1 MITVTQFLGEKM
13 DGILR
18 MERDNKNMVH
28 LFHVNDSWSAVEKSA
43 YFLSQLVACDVITLL
58 AKGNDEA
65 PEGQIVLASVSDE
78 RLTAASKEYSVV
90 WHGDDYLVLRP
101 RNIPTRYS
109 EWHQENIVDDI
120 DDDDF
125 EE

>member
-1 MITVTQFLGEKM
+1 
-13 DGILR
+13 
-18 MERDNKNMVH
+18 MERDNKNMVY

-78 RLTAASKEYSVV
+78 RLTAA
-90 WHGDDYLVLRP
+90 
-101 RNIPTRYS
+101 RN
-109 EWHQENIVDDI
+109 NIQWSGMGMTI
-120 DDDDF
+120 LF
-125 EE
+125 

>member
-1 MITVTQFLGEKM
+1 MLTVNQFLNERM

-18 MERDNKNMVH
+18 MERDNKNMVY

-78 RLTAASKEYSVV
+78 RLTAARKEYSVV
-90 WHGDDYLVLRP
+90 WHGMTIL
-101 RNIPTRYS
+101 
-109 EWHQENIVDDI
+109 
-120 DDDDF
+120 F
-125 EE
+125 

>member
-1 MITVTQFLGEKM
+1 MLTVNQFLNERM

-65 PEGQIVLASVSDE
+65 PGGADCAGERVGRSAHCGEEGIFSGLA
-78 RLTAASKEYSVV
+78 
-90 WHGDDYLVLRP
+90 WG
-101 RNIPTRYS
+101 
-109 EWHQENIVDDI
+109 
-120 DDDDF
+120 
-125 EE
+125 

>member
-1 MITVTQFLGEKM
+1 MLTVNQFLNERM

-18 MERDNKNMVH
+18 MERDNKNMVY

-78 RLTAASKEYSVV
+78 RLTAARKEYSVV
-90 WHGDDYLVLRP
+90 CMGMTIL
-101 RNIPTRYS
+101 
-109 EWHQENIVDDI
+109 
-120 DDDDF
+120 F
-125 EE
+125 

>member
-1 MITVTQFLGEKM
+1 MLTVNQFLNERM

-18 MERDNKNMVH
+18 MERDNKNMVY

-78 RLTAASKEYSVV
+78 RLTAARKEY
-90 WHGDDYLVLRP
+90 
-101 RNIPTRYS
+101 
-109 EWHQENIVDDI
+109 
-120 DDDDF
+120 
-125 EE
+125 